1 MNGFLSAVALMTA
14 LPVPGGRRDI
24 AGGLRWFSAV
34 GLLLGAILA
43 GCWWLATRGWPGT
56 LVPAAITVTAWAA
69 LTGML
74 HLDGLADVADAALV
88 SADRER
94 RASILHDVHHG
105 TFGIVAVVLIL
116 LLKVAALSACS
127 TRDGVLLLAVV
138 PACGR
143 AALPLVVRFQA
154 TIPASQMAASAAS
167 AATPVAIGAGIGLA
181 ALPAGLLLGFPGAAV
196 FAFCLG
202 AGVAATTVLSRRFG
216 GINGDCLGA
225 AVELGE
231 TAGLLAG
238 SALLA
243 HVSASGAWAFR

>member
-1 MNGFLSAVALMTA
+1 VSGFLSAVALMTA

-24 AGGLRWFSAV
+24 AGGLRWYSAV

-43 GCWWLATRGWPGT
+43 GCWWLATRAWPGT
-56 LVPAAITVTAWAA
+56 LVPAAVTVAAWAA

-88 SADRER
+88 TADRER

-105 TFGIVAVVLIL
+105 TFGIVAIVLTL
-116 LLKVAALSACS
+116 LLKVAAIAACS
-127 TRDGVLLLAVV
+127 TRDGLLLLAIV

-143 AALPLVVRFQA
+143 AALPLAVRFQA
-154 TIPASQMAASAAS
+154 TIPTSRMASSAAS
-167 AATPVAIGAGIGLA
+167 AATPAAIGAGIGFA

-196 FAFCLG
+196 FAVCLG
-202 AGVAATTVLSRRFG
+202 TGMAATALLSRRFG

-243 HVSASGAWAFR
+243 HVQANGPWGFR

>member
-1 MNGFLSAVALMTA
+1 MSGFLSAVALLTA

-43 GCWWLATRGWPGT
+43 GCWWLATRAWPGT
-56 LVPAAITVTAWAA
+56 LVPAGIAVAAWAA

-74 HLDGLADVADAALV
+74 HLDGLADAADAALV
-88 SADRER
+88 TADRER

-105 TFGIVAVVLIL
+105 TFGIVAVALIL
-116 LLKVAALSACS
+116 LLKVAAISAC
-127 TRDGVLLLAVV
+127 TPRDGLLLLAIV
-138 PACGR
+138 PACAR
-143 AALPLVVRFQA
+143 AALPLAVRFQA
-154 TIPASQMAASAAS
+154 TIPTSRMAASVAV
-167 AATPVAIGAGIGLA
+167 AATPAAIGAGVGLA
-181 ALPAGLLLGFPGAAV
+181 ALPAMVLLGFPGAAV
-196 FAFCLG
+196 FVLCLG
-202 AGVAATTVLSRRFG
+202 VGMATTALLSRRFG

-238 SALLA
+238 SALFA
-243 HVSASGAWAFR
+243 HVQASSPWVLL